1 MSDLKHFSTEEL
13 QEELEIRSKTTMV
26 VAEGE
31 TKESWYDT
39 DGIEL
44 YKFQDAESR
53 CSTSAQIKDLMD
65 FIKASMILPKGSRFI
80 KLLFSDGHISWCD
93 SYSCGFENLDDDWAE
108 KHLCNIKE
116 VSYPYGSS

>member
-13 QEELEIRSKTTMV
+13 QEELERRSKTTMV

-80 KLLFSDGHISWCD
+80 KLLITPFNRKTILWRFGPGCFH
-93 SYSCGFENLDDDWAE
+93 NLF
-108 KHLCNIKE
+108 HLIHYIRKLN
-116 VSYPYGSS
+116 S